1 VRTVVFTPLHFTG
14 VRIKLLRAVTV
25 QRCHDFPI
33 LAASGGDKRL
43 TLYME
48 NSMRNLFLAAL
59 AALSLGAATLQ
70 AHANDLSAAT
80 TMQQQ
85 APYTGGN

>member
-1 VRTVVFTPLHFTG
+1 
-14 VRIKLLRAVTV
+14 
-25 QRCHDFPI
+25 
-33 LAASGGDKRL
+33 
-43 TLYME
+43 
-48 NSMRNLFLAAL
+48 MRNLFLAAL